1 MQEKAERHNVSPLV
15 PPLVSPLAP
24 PPIRQRAD
32 IMMLFTT
39 LPVIA
44 FPVIDPIIFQIGPF
58 ALRWYAVAYIA
69 GLVGG
74 WWYVRAQVQNP
85 KLWPTSGAPYTV
97 EDIDDFLTWTTLG
110 VILGGRLGYVLFY
123 DLASYASDP
132 LSILY
137 VWQGGM
143 SFHGGLLGVIV
154 AMILFARSR
163 SASALSLFDIIG
175 AAAPIGLFF
184 GRIANFINAEL
195 WGRPTDVAWAMVF
208 PTADSQPRHPSQLYQ
223 AFGEG
228 LVLFVL
234 CFVAV
239 RMGGLK
245 RPGLVGGLFTAGYG
259 IARFLAEYVR
269 AFDVQVGLIGGFITM
284 GQLLS
289 LPMIIAGILLVVL
302 SSKPRNV
309 AA

>member
-1 MQEKAERHNVSPLV
+1 
-15 PPLVSPLAP
+15 
-24 PPIRQRAD
+24 
-32 IMMLFTT
+32 MMLFTT

-44 FPVIDPIIFQIGPF
+44 FPVIDPILFQIGPF
-58 ALRWYAVAYIA
+58 ALRWYALAYIA

-74 WWYVRAQVQNP
+74 WWYVRRLVQAP
-85 KLWPTSGAPYTV
+85 KLWPTSGPSYTAADV
-97 EDIDDFLTWTTLG
+97 DDFLTWATLG

-123 DLASYASDP
+123 DLASYAADP
-132 LSILY
+132 ISVLY

-154 AMILFARSR
+154 AMIRFARSR

-195 WGRPTDVAWAMVF
+195 WGRPTDVPWAMVF
-208 PTADSQPRHPSQLYQ
+208 PTADNQPRHPSQLYQ

-228 LVLFVL
+228 LVLFIL
-234 CFVAV
+234 CLIAI
-239 RMGGLK
+239 RLGRLK
-245 RPGLVGGLFTAGYG
+245 HPGFVGGVFTAGYG

-269 AFDVQVGLIGGFITM
+269 AFDVQVGLIGGVITM

-289 LPMIIAGILLVVL
+289 LPMIIAGLILIMR
-302 SSKPRNV
+302 SRRADN
-309 AA
+309 AAA

>member
-1 MQEKAERHNVSPLV
+1 
-15 PPLVSPLAP
+15 
-24 PPIRQRAD
+24 
-32 IMMLFTT
+32 MMLFTT
-39 LPVIA
+39 FPVIA
-44 FPVIDPIIFQIGPF
+44 FPVIDPILFQVGPF
-58 ALRWYAVAYIA
+58 ALRWYALAYIA

-74 WWYVRAQVQNP
+74 WWYVRSLVQRP
-85 KLWPTSGAPYTV
+85 QLWPASGSPYTAA
-97 EDIDDFLTWTTLG
+97 DIDDFLTWATLG

-123 DLASYASDP
+123 SPAQYLADP
-132 LSILY
+132 LTILY

-143 SFHGGLLGVIV
+143 SFHGGLLGVII

-163 SASALSLFDIIG
+163 GASALCLFDIIG

-184 GRIANFINAEL
+184 GRLANFINAEL
-195 WGRPTDVAWAMVF
+195 WGRPTDVPWAMVF

-228 LVLFVL
+228 LILFII
-234 CFVAV
+234 CFIAV

-289 LPMIIAGILLVVL
+289 LPMIIAGLILIVL
-302 SSKPRNV
+302 ARRPQNV

>member
-1 MQEKAERHNVSPLV
+1 M
-15 PPLVSPLAP
+15 
-24 PPIRQRAD
+24 I
-32 IMMLFTT
+32 LFTT
-39 LPVIA
+39 LPVLA
-44 FPVIDPIIFQIGPF
+44 FPVIDPILFEIGPF
-58 ALRWYAVAYIA
+58 ALRWYALAYIA

-74 WWYVRAQVQNP
+74 WWYVRRLVQNP
-85 KLWPTSGAPYTV
+85 NHWPTAGAPYTAADV
-97 EDIDDFLTWTTLG
+97 DDFLTWATLG

-123 DLASYASDP
+123 DLASYAADP
-132 LSILY
+132 ITILY

-163 SASALSLFDIIG
+163 GASALCLFDIIG

-195 WGRPTDVAWAMVF
+195 WGRPSDVPWAMVF
-208 PTADSQPRHPSQLYQ
+208 PTADNQPRHPSQLYQ

-228 LVLFVL
+228 MVLFIL
-234 CFVAV
+234 CFIAI
-239 RMGGLK
+239 RLGGLK
-245 RPGLVGGLFTAGYG
+245 SPGLVGGLFTAGYG

-289 LPMIIAGILLVVL
+289 LPMILAGLLLIVM
-302 SSKPRNV
+302 SRRSAD
-309 AA
+309 AAA